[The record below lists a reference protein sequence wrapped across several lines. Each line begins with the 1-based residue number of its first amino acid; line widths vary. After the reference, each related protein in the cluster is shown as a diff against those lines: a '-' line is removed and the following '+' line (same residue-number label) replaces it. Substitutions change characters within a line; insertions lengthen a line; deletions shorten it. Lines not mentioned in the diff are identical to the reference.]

1 MFAALIAGLLAPLAF
16 VAASPAHA
24 QPSQQSSQVQSWPQ
38 RPVRFIVSQGPG
50 SAQDIGARMFGD
62 ALSKRW
68 AQPVVV
74 ENRPGSDGI
83 IAITAFVGARDN
95 HTLLFTA
102 SGTFTA
108 HPVLHATV
116 PYDPADLVPIARVST
131 TVIAVAVPTALHAD
145 TLAELVAL
153 ARERPGE
160 LNLAPTPGTT
170 EIAFDSFLS
179 ATGISMTKIPYS
191 DITKALTDL
200 SENRI
205 QVMVAGIAVVK
216 SQVDAGRVKLLA
228 ITNLKR
234 APIAPE
240 LPTAIEAGYPSL
252 ALDGLIGLF
261 GPRALPAGIAERIA
275 TDVAAAAAD
284 PAIAARLAATGQVLD
299 PAGPQTF
306 AAAVEAQRAAIAAQA
321 KALGIQ
327 PTK

>member
-1 MFAALIAGLLAPLAF
+1 
-16 VAASPAHA
+16 
-24 QPSQQSSQVQSWPQ
+24 
-38 RPVRFIVSQGPG
+38 
-50 SAQDIGARMFGD
+50 MFGD
-62 ALSKRW
+62 ALAKRW
-68 AQPVVV
+68 GQPVVI

-108 HPVLHATV
+108 HPVLHATL

-131 TVIAVAVPTALHAD
+131 TVIAVAVPTALHVD
-145 TLAELVAL
+145 TLAELVAR
-153 ARERPGE
+153 ARERPGG

-170 EIAFDSFLS
+170 EIAFDSFLE
-179 ATGISMTKIPYS
+179 ATGISMTKIPYG

-216 SQVDAGRVKLLA
+216 SQVDAGRIKLLA

-234 APIAPE
+234 ASIAPE

-275 TDVAAAAAD
+275 ADVAAAAAD
-284 PAIAARLAATGQVLD
+284 PAIAGRLAATGQVLD
-299 PAGPQTF
+299 PAGPETF
-306 AAAVEAQRAAIAAQA
+306 AAAVEAQRMNIAAQA